1 MGLYSLRRHRRIG
14 IGVSIKNLRR
24 SPDRVCIH
32 EAIRRHSRKPYEVLQ
47 YWQLLQWSCNCKL
60 IVAFLWNLANH
71 LFFFVMN
78 RDTMVVTIKQIR
90 LKSTSHKI
98 TFGYKPCHFGCVIH
112 QNIRSR
118 HADRYCRWIRWM
130 KTFGALFVP
139 PLIVAAPNYAQ
150 SRIMLI
156 LNLAASRLGVLRDV
170 KTSYHLKNRRHGFIK
185 GCTEFP
191 YYNNQL
197 C

>member
-1 MGLYSLRRHRRIG
+1 MLVTIDWCYRRDWIMGLYSLRRHRRIG
-14 IGVSIKNLRR
+14 IGVSIINLRR
-24 SPDRVCIH
+24 SSDRVCIH
-32 EAIRRHSRKPYEVLQ
+32 EAIRRHSRKSYEVLQ
-47 YWQLLQWSCNCKL
+47 YWQCGVFVKPCEST
-60 IVAFLWNLANH
+60 V
-71 LFFFVMN
+71 FFVKN

-98 TFGYKPCHFGCVIH
+98 TFGYKPCHFGCVKH
-112 QNIRSR
+112 QNIRMR

-170 KTSYHLKNRRHGFIK
+170 TIRRR
-185 GCTEFP
+185 TT
-191 YYNNQL
+191 
-197 C
+197 